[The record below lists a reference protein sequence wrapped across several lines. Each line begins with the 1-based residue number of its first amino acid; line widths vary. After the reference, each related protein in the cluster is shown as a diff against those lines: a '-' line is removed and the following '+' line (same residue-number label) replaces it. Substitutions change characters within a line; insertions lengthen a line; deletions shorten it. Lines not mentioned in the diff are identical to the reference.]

1 MTTQT
6 EHFSIHASV
15 VFQLGENLVTDATQA
30 LLELVKNSYDADA
43 TYCKVSIDTSSV
55 TPGGAGQ
62 ITIEDDG
69 SGMSKEAIKRGWL
82 TISDSPKREFKRK
95 KLTTDKGRTPLGDK
109 GLGRLGTQRL
119 GAQVQIVTTIGDG
132 TERTVLIDWNA
143 FHTGTLLEHV
153 PVEYSEKYS
162 STPCGTKLSILGLRD
177 IDLWRTAGRDSVR
190 KNLSQII
197 SPYRAVK
204 EFQVYAKF
212 DGADLD
218 LYEIGSKL
226 RNTAILSYSLS
237 FGTNPESKEEELAIA
252 GKVAL
257 DYIKPDK
264 GKKEKLL
271 FDDLVQLDGGE
282 VFFKYLKT
290 LKGEKRFEFT
300 RVSGRWWATFG
311 TSRPIDEFAGVEALD
326 GVIASPGPFSGEI
339 DYYGLGK
346 EMQAKQNVF
355 KDASDYRALIQSLS
369 GIRVYRDGFGI
380 RLSQDWL
387 QLGRQWTSA
396 PSYYGLRPE
405 NTMGYI
411 AITALDNQCL
421 EEKTDREGFTDNV
434 NYRNFRLMLQYFVD
448 YAGDAQEFLRRGWND
463 FKSLKAKEPLN
474 IPEEATPE
482 DITSSVRS
490 ALSRAASYRLHLSR
504 AALKLNDALSQ
515 ADAMKALNKK
525 QSLSDK
531 ERVEQARFYSQVGSA
546 ISDSRQLLT
555 EVDGYLR
562 ELAKAEQM
570 SQLISEQL
578 ETLREQMSQMH
589 EIMAVGLT
597 AEALSHQV
605 STLAMDLAE
614 RNDQILKYLR
624 GTGPRDPR
632 LISYAEHVKSVV
644 AGLRKEISYLA
655 PSLQY
660 MREKRGELSLHSF
673 LNELFK
679 HHLPAFSSENIA
691 MRVSAPSATDF
702 RVRVNQG
709 KLTQVFE
716 NLLMNSEYWL
726 KEDLRLRR
734 ISHGQITIETK
745 RPLVSVSDNGRG
757 VDPKLED
764 IIFEPFV
771 TGKAKGTGRGLGL
784 FIVQQ
789 LLASEGCSISLAEE
803 RNKFD
808 RRFRFELNLGGMLLG

>member
-1 MTTQT
+1 MTSQT

-132 TERTVLIDWNA
+132 TERTVLINWNA

-153 PVEYSEKYS
+153 PVEYSEKDS
-162 STPCGTKLSILGLRD
+162 LASCGTKLSILGLRD

-204 EFQVYAKF
+204 EFQVSAKF
-212 DGADLD
+212 DGVDLD

-226 RNTAILSYSLS
+226 RNTAIVTYSLN
-237 FGTNPESKEEELAIA
+237 FGANPETKEEELAIA
-252 GKVAL
+252 GKVTL
-257 DYIKPDK
+257 DYIRPDK
-264 GKKEKLL
+264 GRKEKLL
-271 FDDLVQLDGGE
+271 FDDLVQIDGGE
-282 VFFKYLKT
+282 AFFKYLKT
-290 LKGEKRFEFT
+290 LKGESRFEFT
-300 RVSGRWWATFG
+300 RVSGRWWVTFG
-311 TSRPIDEFAGVEALD
+311 TSRSIDEFDGVEALD

-411 AITALDNQCL
+411 AITALGNLC
-421 EEKTDREGFTDNV
+421 TS
-434 NYRNFRLMLQYFVD
+434 LQ
-448 YAGDAQEFLRRGWND
+448 
-463 FKSLKAKEPLN
+463 P
-474 IPEEATPE
+474 
-482 DITSSVRS
+482 
-490 ALSRAASYRLHLSR
+490 ASYLNRL
-504 AALKLNDALSQ
+504 
-515 ADAMKALNKK
+515 
-525 QSLSDK
+525 
-531 ERVEQARFYSQVGSA
+531 
-546 ISDSRQLLT
+546 
-555 EVDGYLR
+555 
-562 ELAKAEQM
+562 
-570 SQLISEQL
+570 
-578 ETLREQMSQMH
+578 
-589 EIMAVGLT
+589 
-597 AEALSHQV
+597 
-605 STLAMDLAE
+605 
-614 RNDQILKYLR
+614 
-624 GTGPRDPR
+624 
-632 LISYAEHVKSVV
+632 
-644 AGLRKEISYLA
+644 
-655 PSLQY
+655 
-660 MREKRGELSLHSF
+660 
-673 LNELFK
+673 
-679 HHLPAFSSENIA
+679 
-691 MRVSAPSATDF
+691 
-702 RVRVNQG
+702 
-709 KLTQVFE
+709 
-716 NLLMNSEYWL
+716 
-726 KEDLRLRR
+726 
-734 ISHGQITIETK
+734 
-745 RPLVSVSDNGRG
+745 
-757 VDPKLED
+757 
-764 IIFEPFV
+764 
-771 TGKAKGTGRGLGL
+771 
-784 FIVQQ
+784 
-789 LLASEGCSISLAEE
+789 
-803 RNKFD
+803 
-808 RRFRFELNLGGMLLG
+808 